1 MIVGPE
7 GDVLAGPLQGEEGIV
22 YADLD
27 AGRAR
32 ASRHQFDPV
41 GHYGRADVFRLTVD
55 NQARSPVAFTGDLS
69 PAPDPAADP
78 LS

>member
-1 MIVGPE
+1 VK
-7 GDVLAGPLQGEEGIV
+7 IV

-27 AGRAR
+27 ASRAR

-55 NQARSPVAFTGDLS
+55 NQARSPVAFTDAGARS
-69 PAPDPAADP
+69 APDPTTAADP
-78 LS
+78 VP

>member
-1 MIVGPE
+1 MK
-7 GDVLAGPLQGEEGIV
+7 IV

-55 NQARSPVAFTGDLS
+55 NQARSPVSFTGDGS
-69 PAPDPAADP
+69 PSAPDPTTAADP
-78 LS
+78 VP